1 MELSI
6 LDKEILEWL
15 LSKIDEQKIPGRI
28 PNIGVQMTLHHLET
42 GYKILEL
49 PIHPNV

>member
-15 LSKIDEQKIPGRI
+15 LSQIDEQKIPGRI

-42 GYKILEL
+42 G
-49 PIHPNV
+49 